1 VDGSTIDAGVRTV
14 VALADHFQRLK
25 AGAIHLNV
33 SIDPV
38 GRGFFT
44 ATEDERVESLLIGY
58 WQARSALLDLIHE
71 YRDYAE
77 RPSPDHHIAFLLAYS
92 SALLLIDAARFLR
105 EIVHTRP
112 VVRRKLNQP
121 LPLFGIPG
129 GFYDTI
135 QRSLLSARHAWHLYH
150 AIQYYRLHS
159 LQLRNDAVQFGMQ
172 PIVDIIDSHLAGIDV
187 TASQFA
193 HARFRTRSDQWV
205 RGIGRRLV
213 VKSVYGLQKIVASA
227 MAEKYVRPGH
237 QPRVP
242 ADTVTQ
248 LADMIAP
255 GDIFVV
261 RKEYALTN
269 YFLPGYWPHA
279 ALYLGRLTYL
289 DTLGLAQQP
298 HVRDRWPRLQ
308 RAAETSEHVVL
319 ESMKDGVH
327 FRSWD
332 SPLRSDSIVVLRP
345 CLDPAMIVNAL
356 SRAMHHEGKG
366 YDFDFDFGRSDRL
379 VCTEVIYRAY
389 EGLGDMQFPLTRRAG
404 RPTLS
409 GSDLIV
415 LALQAKLLRPVVLF
429 APRFH
434 PSLQIGSDAVTLL
447 QMIHTKHC

>member
-1 VDGSTIDAGVRTV
+1 MDGSTIDAGVRTV

-25 AGAIHLNV
+25 AGASNLNV

-44 ATEDERVESLLIGY
+44 ATEDEQVQSLLIGY

-77 RPSPDHHIAFLLAYS
+77 RPAPDHHIAFLLAYG

-105 EIVHTRP
+105 EIADARP

-121 LPLFGIPG
+121 IPTFGIPG

-150 AIQYYRLHS
+150 AIQYYRQHK
-159 LQLRNDAVQFGMQ
+159 LQLRDDAMRCGIQ
-172 PIVDIIDSHLAGIDV
+172 PIVDIIDTHMARVDV

-193 HARFRTRSDQWV
+193 GARLRTRSDQWV
-205 RGIGRRLV
+205 RSVGRTLV
-213 VKSVYGLQKIVASA
+213 VKSVYGIQKIVASL
-227 MAEKYVRPGH
+227 MADKYVRPGH
-237 QPRVP
+237 EPQVP
-242 ADTVTQ
+242 AATVTQ
-248 LADMIAP
+248 LAGMIAP
-255 GDIFVV
+255 GDILVV

-279 ALYLGRLTYL
+279 ALYLGRLSYL
-289 DTLGLAQQP
+289 DTLGLTQQP

-308 RAAETSEHVVL
+308 QAAEGSEHVVL

-327 FRSWD
+327 FRSWH
-332 SPLRSDSIVVLRP
+332 SPLRSDSFVVLRP
-345 CLDPAMIVNAL
+345 CLDEMLIVNGL

-379 VCTEVIYRAY
+379 VCTEVVYRAY
-389 EGLGDMQFPLTRRAG
+389 EGLGEMQFPLTRRAG

-409 GSDLIV
+409 GSDLIA
-415 LALQAKLLRPVVLF
+415 LALQAKFLVPVVLF
-429 APRFH
+429 APRFR
-434 PSLQIGSDAVTLL
+434 PGLQIGSDALTLL
-447 QMIHTKHC
+447 QTIHAKHS